1 VRLDDVLLR
10 LGEVRWTSAQPGTVR
25 WGGDAV
31 EVRSLELRDG
41 AGGRVFADGRLPSA
55 GTATGDLQLA
65 VERLQIGGFAALL
78 QDTMQTAGLLSLQA
92 RITGTQAAPRIRGD
106 AALVDAEYGGT
117 ALPALHTD
125 FSYADAELQARAE
138 LRGETPAP
146 LLTAE
151 ARVPVNLAL
160 SGVEGER
167 LLNRPFSVDVRAD
180 SLPLESLPSFTEAVS
195 DVRGRL
201 RGTVSVRGTPQA
213 PEIDGAIDLDLA
225 SLALVQPGVRLRD
238 LAGGVR
244 IRNDSVLVDSLV
256 ALSDGGPIRLSGVL
270 DISTPAEPG
279 FALVLAARD
288 ARVLDNEMGR
298 LRADADLAIDGPFD
312 AVRVTGDVH
321 LREGVIRPPATD
333 PRVID
338 LDDPRISA
346 LIASSGIA
354 PEGLG
359 EGNALVDNL
368 RVEVGVRIA
377 RNTWVRTP
385 EANVEIHTPEETG
398 ALALRMARGEQTL
411 ALEGTVVTDRGEY
424 EFSGRRFE
432 LSHGSVTFLGTPEI
446 NPLLQITAEHEV
458 PQRGREAL
466 AIQINVAGTL
476 QEPRITLESNAQ
488 PPLSQS
494 DLLSYLAFGRSSSAL
509 LQQGG
514 SGLDQ
519 EGGGG
524 SGNVG
529 ALATQKLTAVA
540 LGALVNDAVTDL
552 ERGGAREFGLDVFR
566 ISPTDLPS
574 ELRLDGAS
582 NLLRG
587 TELEAGRY
595 LTSRWFVAGQ
605 GRATALPGVR
615 VEYRTPA
622 GFRWMTTWEPRYQP
636 AEPSFS
642 TADEVVAQR
651 RVLGTF
657 LFWEWRY

>member
-1 VRLDDVLLR
+1 
-10 LGEVRWTSAQPGTVR
+10 
-25 WGGDAV
+25 
-31 EVRSLELRDG
+31 
-41 AGGRVFADGRLPSA
+41 
-55 GTATGDLQLA
+55 
-65 VERLQIGGFAALL
+65 
-78 QDTMQTAGLLSLQA
+78 M
-92 RITGTQAAPRIRGD
+92 
-106 AALVDAEYGGT
+106 
-117 ALPALHTD
+117 
-125 FSYADAELQARAE
+125 
-138 LRGETPAP
+138 
-146 LLTAE
+146 
-151 ARVPVNLAL
+151 
-160 SGVEGER
+160 
-167 LLNRPFSVDVRAD
+167 
-180 SLPLESLPSFTEAVS
+180 
-195 DVRGRL
+195 
-201 RGTVSVRGTPQA
+201 
-213 PEIDGAIDLDLA
+213 
-225 SLALVQPGVRLRD
+225 
-238 LAGGVR
+238 
-244 IRNDSVLVDSLV
+244 
-256 ALSDGGPIRLSGVL
+256 L

-288 ARVLDNEMGR
+288 ARLLDNEMGR
-298 LRADADLAIDGPFD
+298 LRADADLAVDGPFD
-312 AVRVTGDVH
+312 AVRVTGDIH
-321 LREGVIRPPATD
+321 LRGGVIRPPETD

-338 LDDPRISA
+338 LDDPQVAA
-346 LIASSGIA
+346 LVASSGIA
-354 PEGLG
+354 PEGWG
-359 EGNALVDNL
+359 DGSALLDNL
-368 RVEVGVRIA
+368 RVEIGVRIA

-385 EANVEIHTPEETG
+385 EANVEIHTPEEAG
-398 ALALRMARGEQTL
+398 ALALRMARGQQTF

-432 LSHGSVTFLGTPEI
+432 LSHGSVNFLGTPEI

-476 QEPRITLESNAQ
+476 QEPRVTLESNAQ

-540 LGALVNDAVTDL
+540 LGALVNDAVADL
-552 ERGGAREFGLDVFR
+552 ERGGARKFGLDVFR
-566 ISPTDLPS
+566 IAPTDLPS
-574 ELRLDGAS
+574 ELRLDGAR

-595 LTSRWFVAGQ
+595 LTPRWFVAGQ

-642 TADEVVAQR
+642 TGDEVGQR